1 MRKFIITAVAAT
13 ALAVPA
19 LASAD
24 APDSTFVPKGN
35 AKVHTNA
42 VANGSAKITQNGQWV
57 GGHNIY
63 TDQGLD
69 QTDPANY
76 WWADQ
81 TSAPGSRSDH
91 VQELLATDGRG
102 SIG

>member
-24 APDSTFVPKGN
+24 APDSTFAPKEN

-42 VANGSAKITQNGQWV
+42 VADGSAKITQNGQWV